1 MILTVC
7 VVVGVLP
14 VVVAAVMVQ
23 GVLVIVDCV
32 GLVSGS
38 SSAFLWWSWCWRVL
52 YLCRGLAAG

>member
-14 VVVAAVMVQ
+14 VVVATVMVQ

-32 GLVSGS
+32 GVVSGS
-38 SSAFLWWSWCWRVL
+38 SSAFLGWSW
-52 YLCRGLAAG
+52 

>member
-14 VVVAAVMVQ
+14 VVVATVMVQ

-32 GLVSGS
+32 EVVSGS
-38 SSAFLWWSWCWRVL
+38 SSAFLGWSWCWRVL